1 LNFGHTA
8 YALAAILLPESR
20 AHGRH
25 MQKTLFPWPALRAR
39 EACVLGRACMLGAL
53 VQCGRTAGVGA
64 TPWVPGDCAW
74 HRGWVEAVGRVL
86 LATGRVW
93 EGGVPVDACR
103 AGQRGIFPCVCVCVC
118 VCFCCAGSGMC
129 GRLGWFCVRW
139 LFQGCCSCV
148 RLRHWT
154 PAAWRAGGLRKR
166 S

>member
-1 LNFGHTA
+1 MNFGHTA

-118 VCFCCAGSGMC
+118 VCVSAVRGLACVDAWAGSASG
-129 GRLGWFCVRW
+129 GSFRAVALVTVWDLGLMLHEQACYH
-139 LFQGCCSCV
+139 S
-148 RLRHWT
+148 
-154 PAAWRAGGLRKR
+154 
-166 S
+166 